1 MCTEPPTAVADPYI
15 FGILAVQTTK
25 SGQIGV
31 DELKTKLYIHVSE
44 LKVPA
49 FWCHVDDLIV
59 NIRSYQERER
69 ERFYSQEA
77 GIQKG
82 HAHQTWCLL
91 SFQ

>member
-49 FWCHVDDLIV
+49 F
-59 NIRSYQERER
+59 
-69 ERFYSQEA
+69 
-77 GIQKG
+77 
-82 HAHQTWCLL
+82 
-91 SFQ
+91 